1 MSRSVP
7 TTRRF
12 LLDWYLE
19 VYLHPAIRSRAYRGA
34 PRACHPPCMLPAV
47 TYMDR
52 GRSTLSGGV
61 WKSAA
66 LYFPP
71 RRMLPPACRLA
82 SDRDT
87 IELNSPW
94 PSAN

>member
-19 VYLHPAIRSRAYRGA
+19 VFALPSIRSRAYRGA
-34 PRACHPPCMLPAV
+34 PRAADPLQPSMLPAV
-47 TYMDR
+47 TCMDR

-71 RRMLPPACRLA
+71 RRMLPPACRPA
-82 SDRDT
+82 VDRDT
-87 IELNSPW
+87 IEPTR
-94 PSAN
+94 PR

>member
-19 VYLHPAIRSRAYRGA
+19 VFALPSIRSRD
-34 PRACHPPCMLPAV
+34 PLQPSMLPAV
-47 TYMDR
+47 TCMDR

-61 WKSAA
+61 WKSDP
-66 LYFPP
+66 LCFPP

-82 SDRDT
+82 ADRDT
-87 IELNSPW
+87 IEPNSP
-94 PSAN
+94 SLAAN